1 MRPSVST
8 LIVVAA
14 WLLAAP
20 VASAEECTAAVVS
33 AGGSADGA
41 PLLWK
46 NRDTDTLSNKLV
58 WVDEQPF
65 DYLCLANAGSAS
77 GRTCWAGLNAVGFGI
92 INTVAYNL
100 PDVDGEMADLE
111 GGIMADALR
120 TCRTVDDFERYLAAN
135 LGPELGSLANFGVV
149 DGADGAAVFEVHNHG
164 FARLDAAAGP
174 DGRLVV
180 TNFARTGTA
189 NEGAGYLRFERATA
203 LFTALAPQRPAVR
216 TILQR
221 FSRDLGHTLL
231 DHPELDELATQPAS
245 PPRWISSRDCID
257 RPDTSAT
264 VVIAG
269 RRAAAPATL
278 WVIPGEPLTAIAV
291 PVWVEAGTSPAALWQ
306 GDEAEM
312 WRESLRVRRL
322 LRPASEGH
330 KGDYLDLTRL
340 DNADGTGWLPALL
353 GTERQILDRTAAFL
367 AEPHG
372 AAELAAFQ
380 EQMASLALAT
390 LRRIR

>member
-20 VASAEECTAAVVS
+20 VAAAEECTAAVVS
-33 AGGSADGA
+33 AAGSAEGA

-46 NRDTDTLSNKLV
+46 NRDTDILSNKLV

-65 DYLCLANAGSAS
+65 DFLCLANAGSDS
-77 GRTCWAGLNAVGFGI
+77 GRTCWAGLNAAGFGI

-111 GGIMADALR
+111 GAIMADALR
-120 TCRTVDDFERYLAAN
+120 TCQTEDDFERYLAAN

-149 DGADGAAVFEVHNHG
+149 DAAGGAAVYEVHNHG
-164 FARLDAAAGP
+164 FERLDAAAAP

-180 TNFARTGTA
+180 TNFARTGTEG
-189 NEGAGYLRFERATA
+189 EGAGYLRFERATQ
-203 LFTALAPQRPAVR
+203 LFGKLAPERVAAR
-216 TILQR
+216 TILER

-231 DHPELDELATQPAS
+231 VHPDLKDLAAQPAS

-264 VVIAG
+264 VVIVG
-269 RRAAAPATL
+269 RRASVPATL

-291 PVWVEAGTSPAALWQ
+291 PVWVEAGASPAALWR
-306 GDEAEM
+306 GEEAAL
-312 WRESLRVRRL
+312 WQESLRIKRL
-322 LRPASEGH
+322 LRPAIEGH

-340 DNADGTGWLPALL
+340 DNADGTGWLPTLL
-353 GTERQILDRTAAFL
+353 GTEREILDRTAAFL
-367 AEPHG
+367 AEPRS

-380 EQMASLALAT
+380 EETASLALAT
-390 LRRIR
+390 LRGIR